1 MRDMDRLD
9 VIDTCT
15 RMVWHTDHREWDQL
29 AAVFHDSV
37 RLDYTSLNGG
47 EPVTMTPAQIV
58 AAWRET
64 LGGFDATQH
73 LLGNHLVTVDGDS
86 AVCTASFQATH
97 RSSDAFGASLWTL
110 GGSYRFDLARIGA
123 AWKISGVVM
132 TASWGDGNRGL
143 LP

>member
-1 MRDMDRLD
+1 MDRLD

-15 RMVWHTDHREWDQL
+15 RMVWHTDHREWDEL

-86 AVCTASFQATH
+86 AVCTASFRPPTAAPTHSALRCGPSAAATASTWH
-97 RSSDAFGASLWTL
+97 ASAPPGRS
-110 GGSYRFDLARIGA
+110 A
-123 AWKISGVVM
+123 AW
-132 TASWGDGNRGL
+132 
-143 LP
+143 